1 MKEINIIGMGMS
13 EKTIT
18 AEALELIIEADILLG
33 AKRLINEFSHMNKPS
48 YNAYLSNDI
57 LEIIEKTDA
66 EKIAILVSGDVGFY
80 SAAEKLVDVLKDYN
94 PNLISGISSVS
105 YFFAKCG
112 LPWKDAN
119 LISCHGLDTNIVSSV
134 RRNRYT
140 FALTG
145 KNIPELQK
153 ELVKYGFGDLK
164 VWIGEKVK
172 YGFGDLKVWIGENLG
187 SEEESIQESKISD
200 LAGMEFSSLTVLI
213 IENPDFDSR
222 IRTGIPDEEFIR
234 GKVPMTKSEVRA
246 VCLSKLSI
254 NPDDVAYDIGCGTGS
269 VTIEMAFS
277 AYEGKVYAFDK
288 NEEAIAL
295 LEQNCQK
302 FHLDNVEALCGLAP
316 ECLKDLP
323 VPDVAFI
330 GGSSGN
336 MDEIVSYLHGINDKM
351 RFVITAVTLE
361 NAMAGLDS
369 LKNVG
374 IIGDIVQVAVS
385 KGKQIGDLHML
396 MAQNPIFVISGS
408 GARE

>member
-1 MKEINIIGMGMS
+1 MLMKEINIIGMGMS
-13 EKTIT
+13 EKTLT
-18 AEALELIIEADILLG
+18 AEALELIIEADILIG
-33 AKRLINEFSHMNKPS
+33 AKRLINEFPHMKKPS

-80 SAAEKLVDVLKDYN
+80 SAAEKLVDVLNDYG
-94 PNLISGISSVS
+94 PNLVSGISSVS
-105 YFFAKCG
+105 YFFAKCS

-119 LISCHGLDTNIVSSV
+119 LISCHGIDTNIVSSV

-153 ELVKYGFGDLK
+153 ELVKYGFS
-164 VWIGEKVK
+164 
-172 YGFGDLKVWIGENLG
+172 DLKVWIGENLG
-187 SEEESIQESKISD
+187 SDDESIQESKISD
-200 LAGMEFSSLTVLI
+200 LDGMEFSSLTVLI

-246 VCLSKLSI
+246 VCLSKLSLSPTDI
-254 NPDDVAYDIGCGTGS
+254 AYDIGCGTGS

-288 NEEAIAL
+288 NEDAIAL

-302 FHLDNVEALCGLAP
+302 FHLDNVDGICGLAP

-374 IIGDIVQVAVS
+374 ISGDIVQVAVS

-396 MAQNPIFVISGS
+396 MAQNPIFIISGS
-408 GARE
+408 GASE

>member
-13 EKTIT
+13 EKTLT
-18 AEALELIIEADILLG
+18 REALDLISEADILIG
-33 AKRLINEFSHMNKPS
+33 AKRLINEFAYMKKPS
-48 YNAYLSNDI
+48 FNAYLSNDI
-57 LEIIEKTDA
+57 LEIIEKTDS

-94 PNLISGISSVS
+94 PNLVSGISSVS
-105 YFFAKCG
+105 YFFAKCS

-145 KNIPELQK
+145 KNIPELQN
-153 ELVKYGFGDLK
+153 EL
-164 VWIGEKVK
+164 IK

-187 SEEESIQESKISD
+187 SNEESVQESIISD
-200 LAGMEFSSLTVLI
+200 LGGKEFSSLTVLI

-246 VCLSKLSI
+246 VCLSKLSLSSSDI
-254 NPDDVAYDIGCGTGS
+254 AYDIGCGTGS

-277 AYEGKVYAFDK
+277 AYDGKVYAFDK
-288 NEEAIAL
+288 NEEAISL

-302 FHLDNVEALCGLAP
+302 FHLDNVEAICGLAP

-336 MDEIVSYLHGINDKM
+336 MDEIVSYLYGINSKIKL
-351 RFVITAVTLE
+351 VITAVTLE
-361 NAMAGLDS
+361 NAMAALDS
-369 LKNVG
+369 LKNIG
-374 IIGDIVQVAVS
+374 IKSDIVQVAVS
-385 KGKQIGDLHML
+385 KGRGIGELHML
-396 MAQNPIFVISGS
+396 IAQNPIFIISGS
-408 GARE
+408 GHDE

>member
-13 EKTIT
+13 EKTLT
-18 AEALELIIEADILLG
+18 AEALALIADADILIG
-33 AKRLINEFSHMNKPS
+33 AKRLINEFSELNKPS

-80 SAAEKLVDVLKDYN
+80 SAAEKLTETLKEYS
-94 PNLISGISSVS
+94 PNLIAGISSVS
-105 YFFAKCG
+105 YFFAKCS

-134 RRNRYT
+134 RRNRFT

-153 ELVKYGFGDLK
+153 ELVN
-164 VWIGEKVK
+164 

-187 SEEESIQESKISD
+187 SDEESIQESKISD
-200 LAGMEFSSLTVLI
+200 LDGKEFSSLTVLI

-246 VCLSKLSI
+246 VCLSKLALSPTDI
-254 NPDDVAYDIGCGTGS
+254 AYDIGCGTGS

-277 AYEGKVYAFDK
+277 AYDGKVYAFDK

-295 LEQNCQK
+295 LGQNCQK

-336 MDEIVSYLHGINDKM
+336 MDEIVSYLYGINDKM
-351 RFVITAVTLE
+351 RFVITAVTIE

-374 IIGDIVQVAVS
+374 ISGDIVQVAVS
-385 KGKQIGDLHML
+385 KGRQIGDLHML
-396 MAQNPIFVISGS
+396 MAQNPIFIISGS

>member
-13 EKTIT
+13 EKTLT
-18 AEALELIIEADILLG
+18 AEALELIIEADILIG
-33 AKRLINEFSHMNKPS
+33 AKRLINEFPHMKKPS

-80 SAAEKLVDVLKDYN
+80 SAAEKLVDVLNDYG
-94 PNLISGISSVS
+94 PNLVSGISSVS
-105 YFFAKCG
+105 YFFAKCS

-119 LISCHGLDTNIVSSV
+119 LISCHGIDTNIVSSV

-153 ELVKYGFGDLK
+153 ELVKYGFS
-164 VWIGEKVK
+164 
-172 YGFGDLKVWIGENLG
+172 DLKVWIGENLG
-187 SEEESIQESKISD
+187 SDDESIQESKISD
-200 LAGMEFSSLTVLI
+200 LDGMEFSSLTVLI

-246 VCLSKLSI
+246 VCLSKLSLSPTDI
-254 NPDDVAYDIGCGTGS
+254 AYDIGCGTGS

-288 NEEAIAL
+288 NEDAIAL

-302 FHLDNVEALCGLAP
+302 FHLDNVDGICGLAP

-374 IIGDIVQVAVS
+374 ISGDIVQVAVS

-396 MAQNPIFVISGS
+396 MAQNPIFIISGS
-408 GARE
+408 GASE

>member
-13 EKTIT
+13 EKTLT
-18 AEALELIIEADILLG
+18 AEALELIIEADILIG
-33 AKRLINEFSHMNKPS
+33 AKRLINEFSHMNKLR

-57 LEIIEKTDA
+57 LEIMEKTDA

-80 SAAEKLVDVLKDYN
+80 SAAEKLVDVLNDYG
-94 PNLISGISSVS
+94 PNLVSGISSVS
-105 YFFAKCG
+105 YFFAKCS

-119 LISCHGLDTNIVSSV
+119 LISCHGIDTNIVSSV

-153 ELVKYGFGDLK
+153 ELVKYGFS
-164 VWIGEKVK
+164 
-172 YGFGDLKVWIGENLG
+172 DLKVWIGENLG
-187 SEEESIQESKISD
+187 SDDESIQESKISD
-200 LAGMEFSSLTVLI
+200 LDGMEFSSLTVLI

-246 VCLSKLSI
+246 VCLSKLSLSPTDI
-254 NPDDVAYDIGCGTGS
+254 AYDIGCGTGS

-288 NEEAIAL
+288 NEDAIAL

-302 FHLDNVEALCGLAP
+302 FHLDNVDGICGLAP

-374 IIGDIVQVAVS
+374 ISGDIVQVAVS

-396 MAQNPIFVISGS
+396 MAQNPIFIISGS

>member
-13 EKTIT
+13 EKTLT
-18 AEALELIIEADILLG
+18 AEASELINDADILIG
-33 AKRLINEFSHMNKPS
+33 AKRLIDEFSKLNKPS

-80 SAAEKLVDVLKDYN
+80 SAAEKLTETLKDYS
-94 PNLISGISSVS
+94 PNLIAGISSVS
-105 YFFAKCG
+105 YFFAKCS

-134 RRNRYT
+134 RRNRFT

-164 VWIGEKVK
+164 VWIGE
-172 YGFGDLKVWIGENLG
+172 NLG
-187 SEEESIQESKISD
+187 SDEESIQKSKISD
-200 LAGMEFSSLTVLI
+200 LEGKEFSSLAVLI
-213 IENPDFDSR
+213 IENPNFDSR

-246 VCLSKLSI
+246 VCLSKLALSPTDI
-254 NPDDVAYDIGCGTGS
+254 AYDIGCGTGS

-277 AYEGKVYAFDK
+277 AYDGKVYAFDK
-288 NEEAIAL
+288 NEEAIDL
-295 LEQNCQK
+295 LKQNCQK

-336 MDEIVSYLHGINDKM
+336 MDEILSYLHGINKEM

-369 LKNVG
+369 LKNLG
-374 IIGDIVQVAVS
+374 ISGDIVQVAVS
-385 KGKQIGDLHML
+385 KGRQIGDLHML
-396 MAQNPIFVISGS
+396 MAQNPIFIISGS
-408 GARE
+408 GQDE

>member
-1 MKEINIIGMGMS
+1 MKKINIIGMGMS
-13 EKTIT
+13 EKTLT
-18 AEALELIIEADILLG
+18 REALDLISEADILIG

-48 YNAYLSNDI
+48 FNAYLSNDI
-57 LEIIEKTDA
+57 LEIIEKTDS

-94 PNLISGISSVS
+94 PNLVSGISSVS
-105 YFFAKCG
+105 YFFAKCS

-145 KNIPELQK
+145 KNIPELQE
-153 ELVKYGFGDLK
+153 ELL
-164 VWIGEKVK
+164 K

-187 SEEESIQESKISD
+187 SDEESVEESIISD
-200 LAGMEFSSLTVLI
+200 LGEREFSSLAVLI

-246 VCLSKLSI
+246 VCLSKLSLSSSDI
-254 NPDDVAYDIGCGTGS
+254 AYDIGCGTGS

-277 AYEGKVYAFDK
+277 AYDGKVYAFDK
-288 NEEAIAL
+288 NEEAIIL
-295 LEQNCQK
+295 LEQNCEK
-302 FHLDNVEALCGLAP
+302 FHLDNVEAICGLAP
-316 ECLKDLP
+316 KCLEGLP

-361 NAMAGLDS
+361 NAMAALDA
-369 LKNVG
+369 LKNIGVN
-374 IIGDIVQVAVS
+374 GDIVQVAVS
-385 KGKQIGDLHML
+385 KGRGIGELHML
-396 MAQNPIFVISGS
+396 IAQNPIFIISGS
-408 GARE
+408 GSDE

>member
-13 EKTIT
+13 EKTLT
-18 AEALELIIEADILLG
+18 REALDLISEADILIG
-33 AKRLINEFSHMNKPS
+33 AKRLINEFAYMKKPS
-48 YNAYLSNDI
+48 FNAYLSNDI
-57 LEIIEKTDA
+57 LEIIEKTDS

-105 YFFAKCG
+105 YFFAKCS

-145 KNIPELQK
+145 KNIPELQN
-153 ELVKYGFGDLK
+153 EL
-164 VWIGEKVK
+164 IK

-187 SEEESIQESKISD
+187 SNEESVQESRISD
-200 LAGMEFSSLTVLI
+200 LGGKEFSSLTVLI

-246 VCLSKLSI
+246 VCLSKLSM
-254 NPDDVAYDIGCGTGS
+254 NPEDIAYDIGCGTGS

-277 AYEGKVYAFDK
+277 AYDGKVYAFDK
-288 NEEAIAL
+288 NEEAISL

-302 FHLDNVEALCGLAP
+302 FHLDNVEAICGLAP

-336 MDEIVSYLHGINDKM
+336 MDEIVSYLYGINSKIKL
-351 RFVITAVTLE
+351 VITAVTLE
-361 NAMAGLDS
+361 NAMAALDS
-369 LKNVG
+369 LKNIG
-374 IIGDIVQVAVS
+374 IKSDIVQVAVS
-385 KGKQIGDLHML
+385 KGRGIGELHML
-396 MAQNPIFVISGS
+396 IAQNPIFIISGS
-408 GARE
+408 GHDE

>member
-13 EKTIT
+13 EKTLT
-18 AEALELIIEADILLG
+18 AEALELIIEADILIG
-33 AKRLINEFSHMNKPS
+33 AKRLINEFSHMKKPS

-80 SAAEKLVDVLKDYN
+80 SAAEKLVDVLKDYD
-94 PNLISGISSVS
+94 PNLVSGISSVS
-105 YFFAKCG
+105 YFFAKCS

-119 LISCHGLDTNIVSSV
+119 LISCHGIDTNIVSSV

-153 ELVKYGFGDLK
+153 ELVKYGFS
-164 VWIGEKVK
+164 
-172 YGFGDLKVWIGENLG
+172 DLKVWIGENLG
-187 SEEESIQESKISD
+187 SDDESIQESKISD
-200 LAGMEFSSLTVLI
+200 LDGMEFSSLTVLI

-246 VCLSKLSI
+246 VCLSKLSLSPTDI
-254 NPDDVAYDIGCGTGS
+254 AYDIGCGTGS

-288 NEEAIAL
+288 NEDAIAL

-302 FHLDNVEALCGLAP
+302 FHLDNVDGICGLAP

-374 IIGDIVQVAVS
+374 ISGDIVQVAVS

-396 MAQNPIFVISGS
+396 MAQNPIFIISGS
-408 GARE
+408 GASE

>member
-13 EKTIT
+13 EKTLT
-18 AEALELIIEADILLG
+18 AEALALITDADILIG
-33 AKRLINEFSHMNKPS
+33 AKRLIDEFSELNKPS

-80 SAAEKLVDVLKDYN
+80 SAAEKLTETLKDYS
-94 PNLISGISSVS
+94 PNLIAGISSVS
-105 YFFAKCG
+105 YFFAKCS

-164 VWIGEKVK
+164 VWIGE
-172 YGFGDLKVWIGENLG
+172 NLG
-187 SEEESIQESKISD
+187 SDEESIQESKISD
-200 LAGMEFSSLTVLI
+200 LEGMEFSSLTVLI

-246 VCLSKLSI
+246 VCLSKLSLSPTDI
-254 NPDDVAYDIGCGTGS
+254 AYDIGCGTGS

-277 AYEGKVYAFDK
+277 AYDGKVFAFDK

-336 MDEIVSYLHGINDKM
+336 MDEIVSYLYGINDKM

-374 IIGDIVQVAVS
+374 ISGDIVQVAVS
-385 KGKQIGDLHML
+385 KGRQIGDLHML
-396 MAQNPIFVISGS
+396 MAQNPIFIISGS

>member
-13 EKTIT
+13 EKTLT
-18 AEALELIIEADILLG
+18 AEALALINDADILIG
-33 AKRLINEFSHMNKPS
+33 AKRLINEFSELNKPS

-80 SAAEKLVDVLKDYN
+80 SAAEKLTETLKDYS
-94 PNLISGISSVS
+94 PNLIAGISSVS
-105 YFFAKCG
+105 YFFAKCS

-134 RRNRYT
+134 RRNRFT

-164 VWIGEKVK
+164 V
-172 YGFGDLKVWIGENLG
+172 LIGENLG
-187 SEEESIQESKISD
+187 SDEESIQESKISD
-200 LAGMEFSSLTVLI
+200 LEGKEFSSLTVLI

-246 VCLSKLSI
+246 VCLSKLALSPNDI
-254 NPDDVAYDIGCGTGS
+254 TYDIGCGTGS

-277 AYEGKVYAFDK
+277 AYDGKVYAFDK
-288 NEEAIAL
+288 NEDAIAL

-302 FHLDNVEALCGLAP
+302 FHLDNVEPLCGLAP
-316 ECLKDLP
+316 ECLMGLP

-336 MDEIVSYLHGINDKM
+336 MDEIVSYLYGINNKM
-351 RFVITAVTLE
+351 RFVITAVTIE
-361 NAMAGLDS
+361 SAMAGLDS

-374 IIGDIVQVAVS
+374 ISGDIVQVAVS
-385 KGKQIGDLHML
+385 KGRQIGDLHML
-396 MAQNPIFVISGS
+396 MAQNPIFIISGS
-408 GARE
+408 GQDE

>member
-13 EKTIT
+13 EKTLT
-18 AEALELIIEADILLG
+18 AEALALINDADILIG
-33 AKRLINEFSHMNKPS
+33 AKRLINEFSELNKPS

-80 SAAEKLVDVLKDYN
+80 SAAEKLTETLKDYS
-94 PNLISGISSVS
+94 PNLIAGISSVS
-105 YFFAKCG
+105 YFFAKCS

-134 RRNRYT
+134 RRNRFT

-164 VWIGEKVK
+164 VWIGE
-172 YGFGDLKVWIGENLG
+172 NLG
-187 SEEESIQESKISD
+187 SDEESIQESKISD
-200 LAGMEFSSLTVLI
+200 LEGKEFSSLTVLI

-246 VCLSKLSI
+246 VCLSKLALSPNDI
-254 NPDDVAYDIGCGTGS
+254 AYDIGCGTGS

-277 AYEGKVYAFDK
+277 AYDGKVYAFDK

-302 FHLDNVEALCGLAP
+302 FHLDNVEPLCGLAP
-316 ECLKDLP
+316 ECLKGLP

-336 MDEIVSYLHGINDKM
+336 MEEIVSYLHGTNNEM
-351 RFVITAVTLE
+351 RFVITAVTIE
-361 NAMAGLDS
+361 SAMAGLDS

-374 IIGDIVQVAVS
+374 ISGDIVQVAVS
-385 KGKQIGDLHML
+385 KGRQIGDLHML
-396 MAQNPIFVISGS
+396 MAQNPIFIISGS
-408 GARE
+408 GLDE

>member
-1 MKEINIIGMGMS
+1 MGMS
-13 EKTIT
+13 EKTLT
-18 AEALELIIEADILLG
+18 AEALELIIEADILIG
-33 AKRLINEFSHMNKPS
+33 AKRLINEFSHMNKLR

-57 LEIIEKTDA
+57 LEIMEKTDA

-80 SAAEKLVDVLKDYN
+80 SAAEKLVDVLNDYG
-94 PNLISGISSVS
+94 PNLVSGISSVS
-105 YFFAKCG
+105 YFFAKCS

-119 LISCHGLDTNIVSSV
+119 LISCHGIDTNIVSSV

-153 ELVKYGFGDLK
+153 ELVKYGFS
-164 VWIGEKVK
+164 
-172 YGFGDLKVWIGENLG
+172 DLKVWIGENLG
-187 SEEESIQESKISD
+187 SDDESIQESKISD
-200 LAGMEFSSLTVLI
+200 LDGMEFSSLTVLI

-246 VCLSKLSI
+246 VCLSKLSLSPTDI
-254 NPDDVAYDIGCGTGS
+254 AYDIGCGTGS

-288 NEEAIAL
+288 NEDAIAL

-302 FHLDNVEALCGLAP
+302 FHLDNVDGICGLAP

-374 IIGDIVQVAVS
+374 ISGDIVQVAVS

-396 MAQNPIFVISGS
+396 MAQNPIFIISGS

>member
-1 MKEINIIGMGMS
+1 MKKINIIGMGMS
-13 EKTIT
+13 EKTLT
-18 AEALELIIEADILLG
+18 REALDLISEADILIG

-48 YNAYLSNDI
+48 FNAYLSNDI
-57 LEIIEKTDA
+57 LEIIEKTDS

-94 PNLISGISSVS
+94 PNLVSGISSVS
-105 YFFAKCG
+105 YFFAKCS

-145 KNIPELQK
+145 KNIPELQE
-153 ELVKYGFGDLK
+153 ELL
-164 VWIGEKVK
+164 K

-187 SEEESIQESKISD
+187 SDEESVEESIISD
-200 LAGMEFSSLTVLI
+200 LGEREFSSLAVLI

-246 VCLSKLSI
+246 VCLSKLSLSPTDI
-254 NPDDVAYDIGCGTGS
+254 AYDIGCGTGS

-277 AYEGKVYAFDK
+277 AYDGKVYAFDK
-288 NEEAIAL
+288 NEEAISL

-302 FHLDNVEALCGLAP
+302 FHLDNVEAICGLAP

-336 MDEIVSYLHGINDKM
+336 MDEIVSYLYGINSKIKL
-351 RFVITAVTLE
+351 VITAVTLE
-361 NAMAGLDS
+361 NAMAALDS
-369 LKNVG
+369 LKNIG
-374 IIGDIVQVAVS
+374 IKSDIVQVAVS
-385 KGKQIGDLHML
+385 KGRGIGELHML
-396 MAQNPIFVISGS
+396 IAQNPIFIISGS
-408 GARE
+408 GHDE

>member
-13 EKTIT
+13 EKTLT

-164 VWIGEKVK
+164 VWIGE
-172 YGFGDLKVWIGENLG
+172 NLG
-187 SEEESIQESKISD
+187 SDEESIQESKIAN

-222 IRTGIPDEEFIR
+222 IRTGIPDDEFIR
-234 GKVPMTKSEVRA
+234 GKVPIEVRA

-295 LEQNCQK
+295 LNQNCQK

-323 VPDVAFI
+323 VPNVAFI

-336 MDEIVSYLHGINDKM
+336 MGEIVSYLYGINDKM
-351 RFVITAVTLE
+351 KFVITAVTIE
-361 NAMAGLDS
+361 SAMAGLES

-374 IIGDIVQVAVS
+374 INGDIVQVAVS
-385 KGKQIGDLHML
+385 KGRQIGDLHML
-396 MAQNPIFVISGS
+396 MAQNPIFIISGS
-408 GARE
+408 GAHE

>member
-13 EKTIT
+13 EKTLT

-105 YFFAKCG
+105 

-164 VWIGEKVK
+164 VWIGE
-172 YGFGDLKVWIGENLG
+172 NLG
-187 SEEESIQESKISD
+187 SDEESIQESKIAN

-222 IRTGIPDEEFIR
+222 IRTGIPDDEFIR

-295 LEQNCQK
+295 LNQNCQK

-323 VPDVAFI
+323 VPNVAFI

-336 MDEIVSYLHGINDKM
+336 MGEIVSYLYGINDKM
-351 RFVITAVTLE
+351 KFVITAVTIE
-361 NAMAGLDS
+361 SAMAGLES

-374 IIGDIVQVAVS
+374 INGDIVQVAVS
-385 KGKQIGDLHML
+385 KGRQIGDLHML
-396 MAQNPIFVISGS
+396 MAQNPIFIISGS
-408 GARE
+408 GAHE

>member
-13 EKTIT
+13 EKTLT
-18 AEALELIIEADILLG
+18 AEALALITDADILIG
-33 AKRLINEFSHMNKPS
+33 AKRLIDEFSELNKPS

-80 SAAEKLVDVLKDYN
+80 SAAEKLTETLKDYS
-94 PNLISGISSVS
+94 PNLIAGISSVS
-105 YFFAKCG
+105 YFFAKCS

-164 VWIGEKVK
+164 VWIGE
-172 YGFGDLKVWIGENLG
+172 NLG
-187 SEEESIQESKISD
+187 SDEESIQESKISD

-246 VCLSKLSI
+246 VCLSKLSLSPTDI
-254 NPDDVAYDIGCGTGS
+254 AYDIGCGTGS

-277 AYEGKVYAFDK
+277 AYDGKVFAFDK

-336 MDEIVSYLHGINDKM
+336 MDEIVSYLYGINDKM

-374 IIGDIVQVAVS
+374 ISGDIVQVAVS
-385 KGKQIGDLHML
+385 KGRQIGDLHML
-396 MAQNPIFVISGS
+396 MAQNPIFIISGS

>member
-13 EKTIT
+13 EKTLT
-18 AEALELIIEADILLG
+18 AEALALINDADILIG
-33 AKRLINEFSHMNKPS
+33 AKRLINEFSELNKPS

-80 SAAEKLVDVLKDYN
+80 SAAEKLTETLKDYS
-94 PNLISGISSVS
+94 PNLIAGISSVS
-105 YFFAKCG
+105 YFFAKCS

-134 RRNRYT
+134 RRNRFT

-145 KNIPELQK
+145 KNIPELQN
-153 ELVKYGFGDLK
+153 EL
-164 VWIGEKVK
+164 IK

-187 SEEESIQESKISD
+187 SDEESIQESKISD
-200 LAGMEFSSLTVLI
+200 LEGKEFSSLTVLI

-246 VCLSKLSI
+246 VCLSKLALSPNDI
-254 NPDDVAYDIGCGTGS
+254 AYDIGCGTGS

-277 AYEGKVYAFDK
+277 AYDGKVYAFDK

-302 FHLDNVEALCGLAP
+302 FHLDNVEPLCGLAP
-316 ECLKDLP
+316 ECLKGLP

-336 MDEIVSYLHGINDKM
+336 MEEIVSYLHGTNNEM
-351 RFVITAVTLE
+351 RFVITAVTIE
-361 NAMAGLDS
+361 SAMAGLDS

-385 KGKQIGDLHML
+385 KGRQIGDLHML
-396 MAQNPIFVISGS
+396 MAQNPIFIISGS
-408 GARE
+408 GQDE

>member
-1 MKEINIIGMGMS
+1 MS
-13 EKTIT
+13 EKTLT
-18 AEALELIIEADILLG
+18 AEALALINDADILIG
-33 AKRLINEFSHMNKPS
+33 AKRLINEFSELNKPS

-80 SAAEKLVDVLKDYN
+80 SAAEKLTETLKDYS
-94 PNLISGISSVS
+94 PNLIAGISSVS
-105 YFFAKCG
+105 YFFAKCS

-134 RRNRYT
+134 RRNRFT

-164 VWIGEKVK
+164 VWIGE
-172 YGFGDLKVWIGENLG
+172 NLG
-187 SEEESIQESKISD
+187 SDEESIQESKISD
-200 LAGMEFSSLTVLI
+200 LEGKEFSSLTVLI

-246 VCLSKLSI
+246 VCLSKLALSPNDI
-254 NPDDVAYDIGCGTGS
+254 AYDIGCGTGS

-277 AYEGKVYAFDK
+277 AYDGKVYAFDK

-302 FHLDNVEALCGLAP
+302 FHLDNVEPLCGLAP
-316 ECLKDLP
+316 ECLKGLP

-336 MDEIVSYLHGINDKM
+336 MDEIVSYLYGINDKM
-351 RFVITAVTLE
+351 RFVITAVTIE

-374 IIGDIVQVAVS
+374 ISGDIVQVAVS
-385 KGKQIGDLHML
+385 KGRQIGDLHML
-396 MAQNPIFVISGS
+396 MAQNPIFIISGS

>member
-13 EKTIT
+13 EKTLT
-18 AEALELIIEADILLG
+18 AEALALITDADILIG
-33 AKRLINEFSHMNKPS
+33 AKRLIDEFSELNKPS

-80 SAAEKLVDVLKDYN
+80 SAAEKLTETLKDYS
-94 PNLISGISSVS
+94 PNLIAGISSVS
-105 YFFAKCG
+105 YFFAKCS

-164 VWIGEKVK
+164 VWIGE
-172 YGFGDLKVWIGENLG
+172 NLG
-187 SEEESIQESKISD
+187 SDEESIQESKIAD
-200 LAGMEFSSLTVLI
+200 LEGMEFSSLTVLI

-246 VCLSKLSI
+246 VCLSKLSLSPTDI
-254 NPDDVAYDIGCGTGS
+254 AYDIGCGTGS

-277 AYEGKVYAFDK
+277 AYDGKVFAFDK

-336 MDEIVSYLHGINDKM
+336 MDEIVSYLYGINDKM

-374 IIGDIVQVAVS
+374 ISGDIVQVAVS
-385 KGKQIGDLHML
+385 KGRQIGDLHML
-396 MAQNPIFVISGS
+396 MAQNPIFIISGS

>member
-1 MKEINIIGMGMS
+1 MKKINIIGMGMS
-13 EKTIT
+13 EKTLT
-18 AEALELIIEADILLG
+18 REALDLISEADILIG

-48 YNAYLSNDI
+48 FNAYLSNDI
-57 LEIIEKTDA
+57 LEIIEKTDS

-94 PNLISGISSVS
+94 PNLVSGISSVS
-105 YFFAKCG
+105 YFFAKCS

-145 KNIPELQK
+145 KNIPELQE
-153 ELVKYGFGDLK
+153 ELL
-164 VWIGEKVK
+164 K

-187 SEEESIQESKISD
+187 SDEESVEESIISD
-200 LAGMEFSSLTVLI
+200 LGEREFSSLAVLI

-246 VCLSKLSI
+246 VCLSKLSLSPTDI
-254 NPDDVAYDIGCGTGS
+254 AYDIGCGTGS

-277 AYEGKVYAFDK
+277 AYDGKVYAFDK
-288 NEEAIAL
+288 NEEAIIL
-295 LEQNCQK
+295 LEQNCEK
-302 FHLDNVEALCGLAP
+302 FHLDNVEAICGLAP
-316 ECLKDLP
+316 KCLEGLP

-361 NAMAGLDS
+361 NAMAALDA
-369 LKNVG
+369 LKNIGVN
-374 IIGDIVQVAVS
+374 GDIVQVAVS
-385 KGKQIGDLHML
+385 KGRGIGELHML
-396 MAQNPIFVISGS
+396 IAQNPIFIISGS
-408 GARE
+408 GSDE

>member
-1 MKEINIIGMGMS
+1 MKKINIIGMGMS
-13 EKTIT
+13 EKTLT
-18 AEALELIIEADILLG
+18 REALDLISEADILIG

-48 YNAYLSNDI
+48 FNAYLSNDI
-57 LEIIEKTDA
+57 LEIIEKTDS

-80 SAAEKLVDVLKDYN
+80 SAAEKLVDVLVDYN
-94 PNLISGISSVS
+94 PNLVSGISSVS
-105 YFFAKCG
+105 YFFAKCS

-145 KNIPELQK
+145 KNIPELQE
-153 ELVKYGFGDLK
+153 ELL
-164 VWIGEKVK
+164 K

-187 SEEESIQESKISD
+187 SDEESVQESRISD
-200 LAGMEFSSLTVLI
+200 LGGKEFSSLTVLI

-246 VCLSKLSI
+246 VCLSKLSLS
-254 NPDDVAYDIGCGTGS
+254 PSDTAYDIGCGTGS

-277 AYEGKVYAFDK
+277 AYDGKVYAFDK
-288 NEEAIAL
+288 NEEAISL

-302 FHLDNVEALCGLAP
+302 FHLDNVEAICGLAP
-316 ECLKDLP
+316 ECLEGLP

-336 MDEIVSYLHGINDKM
+336 MDEIVSYLYGINSKIKL
-351 RFVITAVTLE
+351 VITAVTLE
-361 NAMAGLDS
+361 NAMAALDS
-369 LKNVG
+369 LKNIG
-374 IIGDIVQVAVS
+374 ISGDIVQVAVS
-385 KGKQIGDLHML
+385 KGRGIGDLHML
-396 MAQNPIFVISGS
+396 IAQNPIFIISGS
-408 GARE
+408 GQDE

>member
-13 EKTIT
+13 EKTLT
-18 AEALELIIEADILLG
+18 REALDLISEADILIG

-48 YNAYLSNDI
+48 FNAYLSNDI
-57 LEIIEKTDA
+57 LEIIEKTDS

-94 PNLISGISSVS
+94 PNLVSGISSVS
-105 YFFAKCG
+105 YFFAKCS

-145 KNIPELQK
+145 KNIPELQE
-153 ELVKYGFGDLK
+153 ELL
-164 VWIGEKVK
+164 K

-187 SEEESIQESKISD
+187 SDEESVQESRISD
-200 LAGMEFSSLTVLI
+200 LGGKEFSSLTVLI

-246 VCLSKLSI
+246 VCLSKLSLS
-254 NPDDVAYDIGCGTGS
+254 PSDTAYDIGCGTGS

-277 AYEGKVYAFDK
+277 AYDGKVYAFDK
-288 NEEAIAL
+288 NEEAISL

-302 FHLDNVEALCGLAP
+302 FHLDNVEAICGLAP
-316 ECLKDLP
+316 ECLEGLP

-336 MDEIVSYLHGINDKM
+336 MDEIVSYLYGINSKIKL
-351 RFVITAVTLE
+351 VITAVTLE
-361 NAMAGLDS
+361 NAMAALDS
-369 LKNVG
+369 LKNIG
-374 IIGDIVQVAVS
+374 ISGDIVQVAVS
-385 KGKQIGDLHML
+385 KGRGIGDLHML
-396 MAQNPIFVISGS
+396 IAQNPIFIISGS
-408 GARE
+408 GQDE